1 MDKIQC
7 THLRRELSYEKSAL
21 TFGCV
26 VRLFGLVEV
35 SFLWEIQWGE
45 VYNVKTTTKTIMTLA
60 TLIYPRQCIYWYQR
74 LLCPSK
80 YRKKLIQMKYNKI
93 KNPQWCEGRRIG
105 YVHASMAEVL
115 NSGAR
120 RSNSSLCEGLEL
132 ATALATQSSAGYTPC
147 CVGRPQSGAELQ
159 WETLLSR
166 AASLL
171 ALDSI
176 VTLQSSSPHSMME
189 NRHFLVTG
197 IRSKVSSFCWRS
209 PFTSVSRR
217 SLRRVNNPLNNGL
230 DRIAG
235 DYLF

>member
-1 MDKIQC
+1 MYAFTKR
-7 THLRRELSYEKSAL
+7 T
-21 TFGCV
+21 
-26 VRLFGLVEV
+26 
-35 SFLWEIQWGE
+35 FLWKECSDVWVCSQAFWSCRSKFPVGNSMRRSLQRKNDDEDDYDISNLNLPSA
-45 VYNVKTTTKTIMTLA
+45 VYL
-60 TLIYPRQCIYWYQR
+60 LI
-74 LLCPSK
+74 SK
-80 YRKKLIQMKYNKI
+80 AIVPEQIPEKLIQMKYNKI

-147 CVGRPQSGAELQ
+147 CVGRSQSGAELQ